1 MNRYEITYQQE
12 NETHSALVE
21 ASGPVDAERRFLADK
36 PAGSVRVLC
45 VVRQ

>member
-1 MNRYEITYQQE
+1 MNRYEVTYQQG
-12 NETHSALVE
+12 NETHSTLIE

-36 PAGSVRVLC
+36 PTGSVRVLC

>member
-1 MNRYEITYQQE
+1 MNRYEVTYQQDE
-12 NETHSALVE
+12 ETCSVVVE

>member
-1 MNRYEITYQQE
+1 MNRYEVTYQQGE
-12 NETHSALVE
+12 ETCSVVLE
-21 ASGPVDAERRFLADK
+21 ASGPVDAERRFLAGK